1 MDIRR
6 PHDRPPVTGPASDFT
21 GEVKLERLV
30 AATAPA
36 RVQVV
41 RVSFAAGARTV
52 WHTHPFG
59 QAIHVLSGVGRAQS
73 RGGPVR
79 EIGPGDTV
87 WFAPGEE
94 HWHGA
99 APDRAMVHLA
109 VQEADE
115 RGVAAVWL
123 EPVAEE
129 DFRAIPEE
137 VTG

>member
-1 MDIRR
+1 MRLHLAGTT
-6 PHDRPPVTGPASDFT
+6 PTVAGPASDFT
-21 GEVKLERLV
+21 GTVKLERLV
-30 AATAPA
+30 AAQAPA

-41 RVSFAAGARTV
+41 RVSFDAGARTV

-59 QAIHVLSGVGRAQS
+59 QAIHVLDGVGRAQS

-79 EIGPGDTV
+79 EIRPGDTV

-99 APDRAMVHLA
+99 APDAAMVHLA

-115 RGVAAVWL
+115 RSVAAVWL
-123 EPVAEE
+123 EPVTDE
-129 DFRAIPEE
+129 DFRAAP
-137 VTG
+137 VTD